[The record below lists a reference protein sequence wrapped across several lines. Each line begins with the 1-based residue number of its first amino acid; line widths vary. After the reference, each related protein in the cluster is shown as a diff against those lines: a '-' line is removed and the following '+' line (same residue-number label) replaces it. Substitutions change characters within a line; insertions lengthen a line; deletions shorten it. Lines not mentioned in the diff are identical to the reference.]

1 MSSKEK
7 SCNSCLCSSIG
18 NYFFL
23 LTYFRI
29 FILIFD
35 FLYMPKCR
43 LFAGEVLRDSFFHSA
58 WCFLSFLGLWS
69 VSDINLGT
77 SRSLPFQISPVFLSL
92 FLSFWLS
99 HTCMLFFLWLSHGA
113 CVFCPGFGNL
123 HSLPFDFWGFYWGI
137 FCHGDSFLNCVY
149 SANKPI
155 ECILHFWYGVLFIS
169 NISFFFLS
177 ISISL
182 LTLPI
187 HSCMLTTLSFDLLK
201 Y

>member
-43 LFAGEVLRDSFFHSA
+43 LFAGEVLRDYFFHSA

-69 VSDINLGT
+69 VSDING
-77 SRSLPFQISPVFLSL
+77 
-92 FLSFWLS
+92 
-99 HTCMLFFLWLSHGA
+99 
-113 CVFCPGFGNL
+113 
-123 HSLPFDFWGFYWGI
+123 DFSVI
-137 FCHGDSFLNCVY
+137 T
-149 SANKPI
+149 
-155 ECILHFWYGVLFIS
+155 IS
-169 NISFFFLS
+169 NISCLPFSVSFFLV
-177 ISISL
+177 IPYMYVI
-182 LTLPI
+182 
-187 HSCMLTTLSFDLLK
+187 LSVVVPWCLCILSWFWQSSFSAL
-201 Y
+201 